1 MKCLIHF
8 FYFIPSSSGCRLFP
22 LVASKFNKPSKH
34 VQKFLFSAT
43 LTENPEKIAALELF
57 NPLLFL
63 TQASSRSTVSSNVN
77 GGDETVSGDVA
88 EQDEGRFSSC

>member
-1 MKCLIHF
+1 M
-8 FYFIPSSSGCRLFP
+8 
-22 LVASKFNKPSKH
+22 ASKFNKPSKH

-63 TQASSRSTVSSNVN
+63 TQVSHSSSSNSVVV
-77 GGDETVSGDVA
+77 GDDVEKGSGDAVID
-88 EQDEGRFSSC
+88 QDEGKSNPLNSLGVDHSFNLILWLG